1 MDTFV
6 TIDIIEPDSA
16 QAAAESV
23 ERAFSWF
30 SEIERR
36 CSRFDLDSEVMRLSA
51 QIGSPVVVS
60 ELLFQAITFALSVA
74 ELSGGAFDP
83 TLGGSL
89 EARGFNRNYQT
100 GETVDSGLRTAAV
113 ATYADIVLDPVGSTI
128 TLLRPLILDLGAVVK
143 GMAIDLAALELRSFE
158 NYSINAGGDI
168 YVAGHGPDS
177 DRWNIGLRN
186 PRQPDQIFETLRV
199 SNVSVCT
206 SGDYER
212 RSGNGFAGHHI
223 VNPKTRRSPPA
234 IASLTVVAPTAMV
247 ADALGTAAFVL
258 GPRRGLR
265 FLERQG
271 VEGLI
276 VSPTLVSHET
286 KGFSRYRQ

>member
-1 MDTFV
+1 MLPSPSFSRTIVSMDTFV

-51 QIGSPVVVS
+51 QIGPPVVVS

-113 ATYADIVLDPVGSTI
+113 ATYADVVLDPVGSTI
-128 TLLRPLILDLGAVVK
+128 TQLRPLILDLGAVVS
-143 GMAIDLAALELRSFE
+143 GMA
-158 NYSINAGGDI
+158 
-168 YVAGHGPDS
+168 
-177 DRWNIGLRN
+177 
-186 PRQPDQIFETLRV
+186 
-199 SNVSVCT
+199 
-206 SGDYER
+206 
-212 RSGNGFAGHHI
+212 
-223 VNPKTRRSPPA
+223 
-234 IASLTVVAPTAMV
+234 
-247 ADALGTAAFVL
+247 
-258 GPRRGLR
+258 
-265 FLERQG
+265 
-271 VEGLI
+271 
-276 VSPTLVSHET
+276 
-286 KGFSRYRQ
+286 